1 MSFAHPEYLISPQAL
16 ADKLG
21 NDNLRLFDVSFYLKP
36 NPKGGMIPTSGQEV
50 YDKEHIPGAAF
61 LNQYD
66 QLTDKNS
73 PVGFTRLPDD
83 ELIQAFADAGIGEDS
98 DVVFYSTSMT
108 MWSTRAWWLLNYCG
122 HKKAAILDGGLKAW
136 KAAGLELS
144 TEPASY
150 SATEW
155 TTAALGQH
163 FVDKEDVVAAIDNA
177 SICTVNALSPEV
189 YAGTG
194 DHHYGRRGHIPNSI
208 NVYYDTLLEDE
219 KFRSPEEI
227 KQSLSD
233 AGLLDDRPV
242 IAYCGGGISATI
254 DAFACLMSGKE
265 DVAVYDGSMGEWVR
279 EASLPL
285 VEGSQP

>member
-1 MSFAHPEYLISPQAL
+1 MGFAHPEYLISADEL
-16 ADKLG
+16 AGKLG
-21 NDNLRLFDVSFYLKP
+21 NDNLRLFDVSFYLKA
-36 NPKGGMIPTSGQEV
+36 NPKGGMIPTSGQAV

-61 LNQYD
+61 LNQYG

-150 SATEW
+150 NAAEW
-155 TTAALGQH
+155 TSSALREH
-163 FVDKEDVVAAIDNA
+163 FVDKDDVVAAIDNA
-177 SICTVNALSPEV
+177 GVCTVNALSPEV

-194 DHHYGRRGHIPNSI
+194 DHHYGRRGHIPNSV
-208 NVYYDTLLEDE
+208 NVFYDTLLEHE
-219 KFRSPEEI
+219 KFRPPQDI

-254 DAFACLMSGKE
+254 DAFACLMSGKTN
-265 DVAVYDGSMGEWVR
+265 VAVYDGSMGEWVR
-279 EASLPL
+279 DASLPL
-285 VEGSQP
+285 VEGSEP

>member
-1 MSFAHPEYLISPQAL
+1 MGFAHPEYLISADEL
-16 ADKLG
+16 AGKLG

-36 NPKGGMIPTSGQEV
+36 NPKGGMIPTSGQAV

-61 LNQYD
+61 LNQYA

-83 ELIQAFADAGIGEDS
+83 ELIQAFADAGISEDS

-150 SATEW
+150 AAAEWSSSALRE
-155 TTAALGQH
+155 H
-163 FVDKEDVVAAIDNA
+163 FADKEDVVAAIDNVG
-177 SICTVNALSPEV
+177 ICTVNALSPEV

-208 NVYYDTLLEDE
+208 NVFYDTLLENE
-219 KFRSPEEI
+219 KFRAPAEI
-227 KQSLSD
+227 KQSLSE

-254 DAFACLMSGKE
+254 DAFACLMSGKTN
-265 DVAVYDGSMGEWVR
+265 VAVYDGSMGEWVR
-279 EASLPL
+279 DASLPL
-285 VEGSQP
+285 VEGSKP

>member
-1 MSFAHPEYLISPQAL
+1 MSFAHPEYLISADEL
-16 ADKLG
+16 ASKLG

-36 NPKGGMIPTSGQEV
+36 NPKGGMIPTSGQAV

-61 LNQYD
+61 LNQYG

-83 ELIQAFADAGIGEDS
+83 ELIQAFADAGISEDS

-144 TEPASY
+144 AEPVSY
-150 SATEW
+150 AAAEW
-155 TTAALGQH
+155 TSSALSQH
-163 FVDKEDVVAAIDNA
+163 FVDKEDVLAAMDNA
-177 SICTVNALSPEV
+177 RVCTVNALSPEV

-208 NVYYDTLLEDE
+208 NVFYDTLLENE
-219 KFRSPEEI
+219 KFRSPTEI

-233 AGLLDDRPV
+233 AGLLDDRAV

-254 DAFACLMSGKE
+254 DAFACLMSGKTN
-265 DVAVYDGSMGEWVR
+265 VAVYDGSMGEWVKD
-279 EASLPL
+279 ASLPL
-285 VEGSQP
+285 VEGSKP

>member
-1 MSFAHPEYLISPQAL
+1 MGFAHPEYLISADEL
-16 ADKLG
+16 AGKLG

-36 NPKGGMIPTSGQEV
+36 NPKGGMIPSSGQAV
-50 YDKEHIPGAAF
+50 YEKEHIPGAVF

-83 ELIQAFADAGIGEDS
+83 ELIQAFADAGISEDS

-136 KAAGLELS
+136 KEAGLELS
-144 TEPASY
+144 TAPATY
-150 SATEW
+150 AAAEW
-155 TTAALGQH
+155 TSTALGQH

-177 SICTVNALSPEV
+177 GVCTVNALSPEV

-208 NVYYDTLLEDE
+208 NVFYNTLLENE
-219 KFRSPEEI
+219 KFRPPQDI

-254 DAFACLMSGKE
+254 DAFACLMSGKTN
-265 DVAVYDGSMGEWVR
+265 VAVYDGSMGEWVID
-279 EASLPL
+279 ASLPL
-285 VEGSQP
+285 VEGSEP